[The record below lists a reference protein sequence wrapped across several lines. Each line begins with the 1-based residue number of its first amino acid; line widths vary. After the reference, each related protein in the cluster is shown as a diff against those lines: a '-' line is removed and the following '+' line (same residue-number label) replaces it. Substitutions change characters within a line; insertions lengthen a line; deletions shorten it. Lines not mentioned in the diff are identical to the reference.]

1 MLREVLA
8 PNPSPMT
15 LAGTR
20 TWIVGERRIA
30 LIDPGPAIDAHIES
44 VADAIAGFETAA
56 ILLTHDH
63 PDHAEAADAMAA
75 RFGASVRAGVRG
87 TLSEQDRIETD
98 AGALI
103 ALATPGH
110 APDHF
115 AFQWPDG
122 GAVFCGD
129 LMMGGLDTALVAP
142 PEGELTL
149 YLASLARLRSL
160 APDRV
165 HPAHGPSFDD
175 PIDAIDRYIRH
186 REARLT
192 AVLEALQEADA
203 PMAERALLRAVYGGA
218 IPPGLEDV
226 ATGALRAYLG
236 FLERAGAIRR
246 EAGSGWRAVPADAA
260 R

>member
-20 TWIVGERRIA
+20 TWIVGERRVA
-30 LIDPGPAIDAHIES
+30 LIDPGPAIDAHVEA
-44 VADAIAGFETAA
+44 VADAIAGAESVA

-63 PDHAEAADAMAA
+63 PDHADAAPAMAA
-75 RFGASVRAGVRG
+75 RFGASVRAASRE

-115 AFQWPDG
+115 AFHWADAR
-122 GAVFCGD
+122 AVFCGD

-142 PEGELTL
+142 PEGDLKP

-160 APDRV
+160 DPRRV

-175 PIDAIDRYIRH
+175 PVEAIDRYVRH
-186 REARLT
+186 REARVT
-192 AVLEALQEADA
+192 AVLEALTAADG
-203 PMAERALLRAVYGGA
+203 PMSERALLGAVYGGD
-218 IPPGLEDV
+218 IPPGLEEV

-236 FLERAGAIRR
+236 FLEAARAIRL